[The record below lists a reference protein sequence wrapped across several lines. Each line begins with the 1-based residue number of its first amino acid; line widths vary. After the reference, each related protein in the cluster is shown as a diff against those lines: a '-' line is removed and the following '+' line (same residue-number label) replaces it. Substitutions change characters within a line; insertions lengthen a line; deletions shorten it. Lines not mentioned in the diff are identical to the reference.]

1 MTRHAQRGP
10 IVAIDGPA
18 GAGKSTVSRL
28 LAQKV
33 GYRYINTGAL
43 YRAIGLLA
51 LEQGIDPNDGER
63 LAALCEAADITLSDD
78 RILLGD
84 RDITDDIG
92 QPEVSRWAS
101 KVSAQPRVRAALLGL
116 QRRLGAA
123 GAAVLEGRDVGTV
136 VFPHADLKVFLD
148 ASVEERGRRRHAE
161 LSAKGHG
168 GASLEQTIRDVE
180 ERDRRDSERAHAPL
194 RPADDAIRLD
204 TTRLSRTEVVERLV
218 SLVRARAALP
228 RGDTDVAAGREKP
241 GR

>member
-28 LAQKV
+28 LAQRV

-63 LAALCEAADITLSDD
+63 LATLCEAVDITLSDD

-84 RDITDDIG
+84 RDITDDVG

-101 KVSAQPRVRAALLGL
+101 KVSAQPRVRTALLGL

-123 GAAVLEGRDVGTV
+123 GAAVLEGRDIGTV

-168 GASLEQTIRDVE
+168 GASLAQTIRDVA

-204 TTRLSRTEVVERLV
+204 TTRLSRAEVVERLV
-218 SLVRARAALP
+218 ALVHARASLP
-228 RGDTDVAAGREKP
+228 RDDTDVTTGREKS

>member
-1 MTRHAQRGP
+1 MTRRAQRGL

-28 LAQKV
+28 LAQRV

-63 LAALCEAADITLSDD
+63 LAAVCEAADIILSDD

-92 QPEVSRWAS
+92 QPEVSQWAS

-123 GAAVLEGRDVGTV
+123 GAAVLEGRDIGTV
-136 VFPHADLKVFLD
+136 VFPRAGLKIFLD

-161 LSAKGHG
+161 LSAKGHAG
-168 GASLEQTIRDVE
+168 TSLAQTIRDVE

-204 TTRLSRTEVVERLV
+204 TTRLSRAEVVERLAA
-218 SLVRARAALP
+218 LVHARASLP
-228 RGDTDVAAGREKP
+228 RGDTDVATGREKP
-241 GR
+241 GQ

>member
-1 MTRHAQRGP
+1 MTRQTQRGL

-28 LAQKV
+28 LAQRV

-51 LEQGIDPNDGER
+51 REQGIDPDDGER
-63 LAALCEAADITLSDD
+63 LAAVCEVADIILSDD

-92 QPEVSRWAS
+92 QPEVSQWAS

-123 GAAVLEGRDVGTV
+123 GAAVLEGRDIGTV
-136 VFPHADLKVFLD
+136 VFPRADLKIFLD

-161 LSAKGHG
+161 LSAKGHA

-204 TTRLSRTEVVERLV
+204 TTRLSRAEVVERLAA
-218 SLVRARAALP
+218 LVHARASLP
-228 RGDTDVAAGREKP
+228 RGDADVATGREKP